1 MHIHVCVCIYIYN
14 LIINASIYLTSRLFP
29 PFAHGEWCCYDTCV
43 HVSKSLLSVPWAH
56 TLQWNFRATG
66 QFYRN
71 FLRNLPPQKLHNFTF
86 PPATQVPEFP
96 FLHILAKT
104 QFPFSKQSSPSE
116 WAGSGTAH
124 SQFQESSWSALPWGW
139 TSRTQVWVSSSTM
152 CQEGSG
158 ALLS

>member
-1 MHIHVCVCIYIYN
+1 MH
-14 LIINASIYLTSRLFP
+14 
-29 PFAHGEWCCYDTCV
+29 PFIWHPGYSHLLLMVNDAAMDTCAR
-43 HVSKSLLSVPWAH
+43 VSASLLSVPWAH

-66 QFYRN
+66 QFYRKL
-71 FLRNLPPQKLHNFTF
+71 LRNSPPQKLHNFTF
-86 PPATQVPEFP
+86 PLATQVPEFP

-116 WAGSGTAH
+116 WEGSGTAH

-158 ALLS
+158 ALPS